1 MNKKRSL
8 FPDCTEAGYCCDKK
22 QYNEA
27 SLLEKIKMLLHLA
40 ICRPCR
46 QYTSNNTKLTKLIKE
61 SNLKSCPEEEKKMW
75 KETIEKEISK

>member
-1 MNKKRSL
+1 MNKKKSL
-8 FPDCTEAGYCCDKK
+8 LPDCAEASYCCDKK

-40 ICRPCR
+40 ICGPCR
-46 QYTSNNTKLTKLIKE
+46 KYTSNNTKLTKLIKE
-61 SNLKSCPEEEKKMW
+61 SNLKSCLEEEKKMW

>member
-8 FPDCTEAGYCCDKK
+8 LPDCAEAGYCCDKK

-27 SLLEKIKMLLHLA
+27 SFLEKIKMLLHLA

-46 QYTSNNTKLTKLIKE
+46 KYTSNNTKLTKLIKE

>member
-1 MNKKRSL
+1 MNKKRL
-8 FPDCTEAGYCCDKK
+8 LLIDCAEAGYCCDKK

-27 SLLEKIKMLLHLA
+27 SFLEKIKMLLHLA

-46 QYTSNNTKLTKLIKE
+46 KYASNNTKLTKLIKE

-75 KETIEKEISK
+75 KESIEKEISK